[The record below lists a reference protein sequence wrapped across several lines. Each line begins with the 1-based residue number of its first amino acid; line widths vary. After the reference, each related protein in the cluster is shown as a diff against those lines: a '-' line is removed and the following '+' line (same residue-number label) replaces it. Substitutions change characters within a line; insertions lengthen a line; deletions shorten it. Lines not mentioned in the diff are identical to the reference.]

1 MTMWNPDLKLFSGP
15 RYLAIVSAISEAVER
30 GHLKAGDKMPTHR
43 DLADA
48 VGVTTGTITRAY
60 SEAAKRGLLVGE
72 TGRGTFVKANIFE
85 DAFPSVSSDANEE
98 LIDFSLNI
106 PPLSVGDPL
115 GKALTDTL
123 SSLAE
128 RPGLSALFGYQP
140 APGVERH
147 RAAGATWVE
156 RSGLSTDT
164 QQVLICTGALHA
176 MTVVFSTITN
186 PGDSVFTESL
196 TYPGMKNL
204 AHLLHLRLKGL
215 ATDDEGIIPEAFERA
230 CRLDS
235 ARVLYTIPTLQNPLG
250 LVMSAARRREIADIA
265 VEHNVAIVEDNVHSF
280 MLPNPP
286 PPLSSF
292 APDNSYYILSTSKS
306 IAGGMRIGYLVAPP
320 RMVDP
325 LATTLRATVWMAA
338 PLMAEIASEWILN
351 GTADRLVEEKRAEA
365 SVRQSMAA
373 DALAGFQFDAHPLS
387 FHLWLHLPEPWR
399 SNEFCAQ
406 LRRRGVA
413 VTPAE
418 AFVPGREEP
427 PHAVRVCVGAPRSRA
442 QLEKGLGIIRS
453 VLQETPDPCLSI
465 L

>member
-1 MTMWNPDLKLFSGP
+1 
-15 RYLAIVSAISEAVER
+15 
-30 GHLKAGDKMPTHR
+30 
-43 DLADA
+43 
-48 VGVTTGTITRAY
+48 
-60 SEAAKRGLLVGE
+60 
-72 TGRGTFVKANIFE
+72 
-85 DAFPSVSSDANEE
+85 
-98 LIDFSLNI
+98 
-106 PPLSVGDPL
+106 
-115 GKALTDTL
+115 
-123 SSLAE
+123 
-128 RPGLSALFGYQP
+128 
-140 APGVERH
+140 
-147 RAAGATWVE
+147 
-156 RSGLSTDT
+156 
-164 QQVLICTGALHA
+164 

-230 CRLDS
+230 CRLES
-235 ARVLYTIPTLQNPLG
+235 ARILYTIPTLQNPLG
-250 LVMSAARRREIADIA
+250 LLMSAARRREIAAIA

-292 APDNSYYILSTSKS
+292 APENSYYILGTSKS

-320 RMVDP
+320 RMVES
-325 LATTLRATVWMAA
+325 LAITLRATVWMAA
-338 PLMAEIASEWILN
+338 PLMAEIASEWILD
-351 GTADRLVEEKRAEA
+351 GTADRLVEQKREEA
-365 SVRQSMAA
+365 AVRQSIAA
-373 DALAGFQFDAHPLS
+373 KALDGFQFDAHPLS

-399 SNEFCAQ
+399 SNEFSAQ

-427 PHAVRVCVGAPRSRA
+427 PHAVRVCIGAPRSRA
-442 QLEKGLGIIRS
+442 QLEKGLAIISS
-453 VLQETPDPCLSI
+453 VLREMPDPCLSI

>member
-1 MTMWNPDLKLFSGP
+1 MWNPDLKLFSGP
-15 RYLAIVSAISEAVER
+15 RYLAIVNAIAEAVER

-72 TGRGTFVKANIFE
+72 TGRGTFVKANIYE
-85 DAFPSVSSDANEE
+85 DAFPSVSSVEDEE

-115 GKALTDTL
+115 GKALSNTL
-123 SSLAE
+123 SGLAE
-128 RPGLSALFGYQP
+128 KPGLSALFGYQP
-140 APGVERH
+140 AHGVERH
-147 RAAGATWVE
+147 RAAGAAWVE
-156 RSGLSTDT
+156 RSGLSADA

-186 PGDSVFTESL
+186 PGDAVFTESL

-230 CRLDS
+230 CRLES
-235 ARVLYTIPTLQNPLG
+235 ARILYTIPTLQNPLG
-250 LVMSAARRREIADIA
+250 LLMSAARRREIAAIA

-292 APDNSYYILSTSKS
+292 APENSYYILGTSKS

-320 RMVDP
+320 RMVES
-325 LATTLRATVWMAA
+325 LAITLRATVWMAA
-338 PLMAEIASEWILN
+338 PLMAEIASEWILD
-351 GTADRLVEEKRAEA
+351 GTADRLVEQKREEA
-365 SVRQSMAA
+365 AVRQSIAA
-373 DALAGFQFDAHPLS
+373 KALDGFQFDAHLLS

-399 SNEFCAQ
+399 SNEFSAQ

-427 PHAVRVCVGAPRSRA
+427 PHAVRVCIGAPRSRA
-442 QLEKGLGIIRS
+442 QLEKGLAIISS
-453 VLQETPDPCLSI
+453 VLQEMPDPCLSI